1 MSTGRSRLVLQ
12 LLGSL
17 ALLLGL
23 LPPVAHA
30 RDPVSVVLRYDDYS
44 SFQTDPRVIAFEQ
57 ALFEGVQRLGGNL
70 IVGVIP
76 FPAVRHP
83 EVMPS
88 GGVLPLPLGEDKRQL
103 LRRFAEA
110 GVLTVA
116 IHGFNHGNNRLMAD
130 TASEFAGLPEAKQ
143 ALLLATARDSLLAAT
158 GLAAKVFVPPFNQYD
173 AATLRAMASTGFEV
187 LSAGR
192 SGPSLDHSPVL
203 MLPSATHPARM
214 RRAVESALSEA
225 SASAVVTVTLHPYDF
240 IDTGQPMPGFRIGGA
255 QIQLSDW
262 LNDLRNVVSMTG
274 VRLASLKQLRDE
286 AEDLSAARFR
296 ANESLRFG
304 PAARF
309 RLLPESL
316 RLYAADGVY
325 YSADRARDLGQF
337 QFAALMIIAATTLAA
352 SSLAT
357 RAVRRR
363 LLPVAYRVRLAS
375 MGVSLVTLLAVA
387 AGVYAGGVNFL
398 VMPALIGC
406 AGLLLGSFG
415 NPRRGWFTRILGLP
429 YLPTR
434 REGES

>member
-1 MSTGRSRLVLQ
+1 MGGGRSRLVLQ
-12 LLGSL
+12 LLCSVTV
-17 ALLLGL
+17 LLGL
-23 LPPVAHA
+23 LPPVVHA
-30 RDPVSVVLRYDDYS
+30 RDSVSVVLRYDDYS

-83 EVMPS
+83 EVRPS

-173 AATLRAMASTGFEV
+173 ASTVRAMASTGFEV

-192 SGPSLDHSPVL
+192 SGPSLDQLPVL
-203 MLPSATHPARM
+203 MLPSAIHPARM
-214 RRAVESALSEA
+214 RRAVESALSDA
-225 SASAVVTVTLHPYDF
+225 SAGAVVTVTLHPYDF
-240 IDTGQPMPGFRIGGA
+240 VDTGQPMPGFRTGGA

-262 LNDLRNVVSMTG
+262 LKDLRDVVSLRG
-274 VRLASLKQLRDE
+274 VRLTSLKQLRNE

-296 ANESLRFG
+296 VNESLRFG
-304 PAARF
+304 PAARL

-316 RLYAADGVY
+316 GLYAADGVY
-325 YSADRARDLGQF
+325 YSTDRARDLGRLQLAAVIVIAF
-337 QFAALMIIAATTLAA
+337 VTLVAALLV
-352 SSLAT
+352 T
-357 RAVRRR
+357 RVVRQR
-363 LLPVAYRVRLAS
+363 LLLRGSRTRRTWL
-375 MGVSLVTLLAVA
+375 GVSLITLLAVA
-387 AGVYAGGVNFL
+387 GGSYGGGFSFL
-398 VMPALIGC
+398 VLPALMGC
-406 AGLLLGSFG
+406 AGLLLGSVG
-415 NPRRGWFTRILGLP
+415 KPSRT
-429 YLPTR
+429 
-434 REGES
+434 